1 MKKEKNLIL
10 EYRSDFNDCVEV
22 INDEPATAVTNAPH
36 KAPTIEEDLANIHKR
51 LNILA
56 SFVGMPY
63 VAHLNEGIM
72 TLYPARK
79 GDVKKVSPEAVS
91 YVVNLQPFRDK
102 FTAVRFKAMNSFSNE
117 EDIVRGIIIDDDG
130 NVERECD
137 NRYCTSN
144 PWTRMPITEKSSY
157 LIATLPSEDGKPL
170 WIPERVE
177 FLPHGL
183 AQDVAEV
190 ADDIIND
197 TIELENRITPL
208 AIKCERFF
216 AKNE

>member
-1 MKKEKNLIL
+1 
-10 EYRSDFNDCVEV
+10 
-22 INDEPATAVTNAPH
+22 
-36 KAPTIEEDLANIHKR
+36 
-51 LNILA
+51 
-56 SFVGMPY
+56 
-63 VAHLNEGIM
+63 M

-91 YVVNLQPFRDK
+91 YMVNLRPFRDK
-102 FTAVRFKAMNSFSNE
+102 FTAVRFKAMSSFSNE
-117 EDIVRGIIIDDDG
+117 EDIVRGIIINDDG
-130 NVERECD
+130 DVERECD
-137 NRYCTSN
+137 NRYGTSN
-144 PWTRMPITEKSSY
+144 PWTRLPITEKSSY
-157 LIATLPSEDGKPL
+157 LIATVPSVDGKPL

-197 TIELENRITPL
+197 TIELGNRIAPL